1 MPQSIELLMYSQC
14 TFNRCMCSEPT
25 SSQPMF
31 SLHTVTTAESVSVL
45 AEALVVEV
53 TTAEGLFIA
62 GDNMVDSDALII
74 TTTITNKS

>member
-1 MPQSIELLMYSQC
+1 
-14 TFNRCMCSEPT
+14 
-25 SSQPMF
+25 MF

-53 TTAEGLFIA
+53 ITAEGLFMA
-62 GDNMVDSDALII
+62 GDTMVDSDALII